1 MSTTLGIENI
11 RSFIMRK
18 LGHPIVCVELDEAQ
32 IDQAVSDAFIWWS
45 AYRGWYKEA
54 ALQLVIDQ
62 QEYDLSAVDPPV
74 SGIIDIYWVAD
85 YGWDL
90 EYLWGGFLD
99 VQGYPYD
106 WYMAEEGQGGFYS
119 GILQWQQSR
128 KTGARILSVDAD
140 WLYNPQTKILTVT
153 PSPNE
158 NRVGQQIIYKYET
171 PFDQKYLSM
180 VSPQDAFIIR
190 ERALA
195 EAKYILGRIRG
206 KYTGG
211 LPAAQ
216 GNVSLD
222 GSELIQEAQADYE
235 RLDRE
240 LMALMPPPA
249 IIVG

>member
-1 MSTTLGIENI
+1 MATLGIENI
-11 RSFIMRK
+11 RSFIMHK
-18 LGHPIVCVELDEAQ
+18 LGHPVVCVELNEAQ
-32 IDQAVSDAFIWWS
+32 LDRAIEDAFIWWS

-54 ALQLVIDQ
+54 KLQLALGQ
-62 QEYDLSAVDPPV
+62 QEYDLSLVDPPV
-74 SGIIDIYWVAD
+74 SGVVAIYFVAD

-90 EYLWGGFLD
+90 ESLWSGFLD

-106 WYMAEEGQGGFYS
+106 WYLAEEGRGGFYS
-119 GILQWQQSR
+119 GIVQWQQSR
-128 KTGARILSVDAD
+128 EMGARVLSVDED
-140 WLYNPQTKILTVT
+140 WFYDSQNKILTIT
-153 PSPNE
+153 PAPDE
-158 NRVGQQIIYKYET
+158 NRASQQIVYKYET
-171 PFDQKYLSM
+171 PFDSRYLSM
-180 VSPQDAFIIR
+180 VPPQDAFLIR

-206 KYTGG
+206 KYTSG

-240 LMALMPPPA
+240 LLALMPPPA

>member
-1 MSTTLGIENI
+1 MATLGIENI

-18 LGHPIVCVELDEAQ
+18 LGHPVVCVELDEEQ
-32 IDQAVSDAFIWWS
+32 VDQAITDAFIWWS

-54 ALQLVIDQ
+54 ELQLVIDQ
-62 QEYDLSAVDPPV
+62 SEYDLSAVDPPV
-74 SGIIDIYWVAD
+74 VGIIDIYFVAD

-90 EYLWGGFLD
+90 EYLWEGFLD
-99 VQGYPYD
+99 VNGYPYD
-106 WYMAEEGQGGFYS
+106 WYLQNEGQGGFYS
-119 GILQWQQSR
+119 GIVQWQQMR
-128 KTGARILSVDAD
+128 ETGARVLSVDAD
-140 WLYNPQTKILTVT
+140 WIFNSQTKVLTIT
-153 PSPNE
+153 PRPSDNM
-158 NRVGQQIIYKYET
+158 VAQKIVYKYET
-171 PFDQKYLSM
+171 PFDSKYLSM
-180 VSPQDAFIIR
+180 VPPQDAFLIR

-195 EAKYILGRIRG
+195 ESKYILGRIRG

-222 GSELIQEAQADYE
+222 GDNLLQEAQADFD

-249 IIVG
+249 IITG